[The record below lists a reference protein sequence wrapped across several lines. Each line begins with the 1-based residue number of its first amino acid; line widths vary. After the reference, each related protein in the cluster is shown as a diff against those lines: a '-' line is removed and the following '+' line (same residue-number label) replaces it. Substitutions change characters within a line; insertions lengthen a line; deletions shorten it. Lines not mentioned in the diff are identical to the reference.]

1 MLAEFG
7 CIYSA
12 LVESLGK
19 DVVNRTIAL
28 TDLLEMTKGDNKH
41 ENN

>member
-7 CIYSA
+7 CIYST
-12 LVESLGK
+12 LVEGLGK
-19 DVVNRTIAL
+19 DIVNRTIAL
-28 TDLLEMTKGDNKH
+28 TDILEIAKGDNKH